1 MNNLKIYNGQSFQIQ
16 WLHGR
21 WLVNDKRLQD
31 LNEEEQN
38 FMNDFFREVRV
49 GKIVDLKVA

>member
-1 MNNLKIYNGQSFQIQ
+1 MKGGKYHIQ
-16 WLHGR
+16 FRNGR

-31 LNEEEQN
+31 LNEDEQN